1 MKLTH
6 LIIGRIL
13 ATWALVVFASF
24 MLLLFPLYMVCF
36 LLKDPAQ
43 ITYHRFLSRIWMSCF
58 LYLSGCRFKVTGK
71 ENFDGLGNAVIVCNH
86 NSLID
91 IPVTTPFLP
100 RPNRTIAKK
109 SFVYVPLFG
118 WIYQFASVIVDRKDN
133 SSRRKS
139 YDNMKRVLNNGV
151 DMLIYPE
158 GTRNKTSDPLK
169 SFYDGAFT
177 LSIETQKP
185 IVPVVI
191 LNTKKI
197 LPAKPSMC
205 LTPGKIILNI
215 LPPIFPE
222 GHTALTLKKE
232 VFKIMSDYYSENQK

>member
-6 LIIGRIL
+6 LIIGRIR
-13 ATWALVVFASF
+13 ATWALFVFASI
-24 MLLLFPLYMVCF
+24 MLLFFPLYMVCF
-36 LLKDPAQ
+36 LLNDPVQ
-43 ITYHRFLSRIWMSCF
+43 ITYHRFLSRIWMACF

-118 WIYQFASVIVDRKDN
+118 WIYKFATVIVDRKDN

-158 GTRNKTSDPLK
+158 GTRNKTSAPLK

-177 LSIETQKP
+177 LAIETQKP
-185 IVPVVI
+185 IVPVV
-191 LNTKKI
+191 LLGLSQCWNRW
-197 LPAKPSMC
+197 S
-205 LTPGKIILNI
+205 
-215 LPPIFPE
+215 
-222 GHTALTLKKE
+222 
-232 VFKIMSDYYSENQK
+232 FKS

>member
-6 LIIGRIL
+6 LIIGRIR
-13 ATWALVVFASF
+13 ATWALFVFASI
-24 MLLLFPLYMVCF
+24 MLLFFPLYMVCF
-36 LLKDPAQ
+36 LLNDPVQ
-43 ITYHRFLSRIWMSCF
+43 ITYHRFLSRIWMACF

-118 WIYQFASVIVDRKDN
+118 WIYKFATVIVDRKDN

-158 GTRNKTSDPLK
+158 GTRNKTSAPLK

-177 LSIETQKP
+177 LAIETQKP
-185 IVPVVI
+185 IVPVVL

-205 LTPGKIILNI
+205 LTPGKNNFEYLASHLSRRPYCSNA
-215 LPPIFPE
+215 E
-222 GHTALTLKKE
+222 KRG
-232 VFKIMSDYYSENQK
+232 V